1 MSFAAS
7 EARTCPIVYVDTAN
21 KEVLIWSTHHQ
32 APKVRS
38 QKVTECKKYF
48 ITVPENIKENGIFF
62 SPLKAIAY
70 TLIKILPFVSFR
82 STTLGLLEI
91 MLCKTPLQSRCSIF
105 FFFLIYTSGLTVFWS
120 PCKLKVIQPEYIK
133 IQTTKTVKS
142 VYF

>member
-70 TLIKILPFVSFR
+70 TLINILPFVSFR

-105 FFFLIYTSGLTVFWS
+105 FFFSNLYQWFNSVLV
-120 PCKLKVIQPEYIK
+120 PL
-133 IQTTKTVKS
+133 QTKS
-142 VYF
+142 DSTRVHQNTND